1 MFVSTRGVPSTH
13 AFGEARQKTTVV
25 EQSYLHPPADRI
37 RVNPSKSDLTK
48 TRAIKGRIM
57 TMKLSD
63 QVDRSSLVIIVA
75 TFVIFAVALFV
86 KGFTKEILLE
96 VGVLLVSIK
105 LIMMAHKNGVV
116 AGETKTMIE
125 SLHSAVLELQD
136 NEKR

>member
-1 MFVSTRGVPSTH
+1 
-13 AFGEARQKTTVV
+13 
-25 EQSYLHPPADRI
+25 
-37 RVNPSKSDLTK
+37 
-48 TRAIKGRIM
+48 M
-57 TMKLSD
+57 TMNLSD
-63 QVDRSSLVIIVA
+63 QIDRPSLVIIAA
-75 TFVIFAVALFV
+75 TFVMFAAALFV

-116 AGETKTMIE
+116 ARETKTMIE

>member
-1 MFVSTRGVPSTH
+1 VRPWPEEPVLIEMSQ
-13 AFGEARQKTTVV
+13 ENTVV
-25 EQSYLHPPADRI
+25 EKSYLRPPADRI

-48 TRAIKGRIM
+48 TRASKRRIM

-63 QVDRSSLVIIVA
+63 QVDRPSLVIIAA
-75 TFVIFAVALFV
+75 TFVMFAAALFV

-116 AGETKTMIE
+116 ASETKAMIE
-125 SLHSAVLELQD
+125 SLHSALLELRD

>member
-1 MFVSTRGVPSTH
+1 
-13 AFGEARQKTTVV
+13 
-25 EQSYLHPPADRI
+25 
-37 RVNPSKSDLTK
+37 
-48 TRAIKGRIM
+48 
-57 TMKLSD
+57 MKLSD

-75 TFVIFAVALFV
+75 TFVMFAAALFV
-86 KGFTKEILLE
+86 KGFTKEVLLE